1 MNNHRDTIAL
11 GQAAIRDVEHYAGGQ
26 YRIRL
31 HAPECAAL
39 ARPGS
44 FVHVQCHPLRPL
56 RRPIS
61 IQRVS
66 TAEGWIEILFKV
78 VGEGTALLAERTVG
92 ESLSLLG
99 PIGNPFRPNH
109 ERPRPL
115 LLGGGIGIPPLVFLA
130 EWLQGQP
137 GFHPVAVFGSELPFP
152 FELTP
157 SRIALPGAPEGVTV
171 ALSLLEDWHIPNRL
185 TSLKDFPGCFHGYTT
200 QLAERWLEALT
211 PDAREEVELFAC
223 GPHPM
228 LEAVAKLAAKYGLPC
243 QVSLEE
249 FMACGV
255 GGCAGCT
262 VPVETPS
269 GTAMKRVCV
278 DGPIFDAYSVL
289 ELR

>member
-11 GQAAIRDVEHYAGGQ
+11 EQATIHEMEHYAGEQ

-31 HAPECAAL
+31 HAPECASL

-44 FVHVQCHPLRPL
+44 FVHLQCHPLRPL

-66 TAEGWIEILFKV
+66 AAEGWVEILFKV
-78 VGEGTALLAERTVG
+78 VGEGTALLAQRKAG

-99 PIGNPFRPNH
+99 PIGNPFQPSP

-115 LLGGGIGIPPLVFLA
+115 LLGGGIGIPPLLFLA
-130 EWLQGQP
+130 EWLHRQEGY
-137 GFHPVAVFGSELPFP
+137 HPVALFGSELHFP
-152 FELTP
+152 FELAP
-157 SRIALPGAPEGVTV
+157 SRLPLPGCPAEATA
-171 ALSLLEDWHIPNRL
+171 ALALLEGWRIPNRL
-185 TSLKDFPGCFHGYTT
+185 ASLKDYPGCFQGYVT

-228 LEAVAKLAAKYGLPC
+228 LEAVAKLAARFGLPC

-262 VPVETPS
+262 VPVETAT

-278 DGPIFDAYSVL
+278 DGPIFDAYRVFPG
-289 ELR
+289 